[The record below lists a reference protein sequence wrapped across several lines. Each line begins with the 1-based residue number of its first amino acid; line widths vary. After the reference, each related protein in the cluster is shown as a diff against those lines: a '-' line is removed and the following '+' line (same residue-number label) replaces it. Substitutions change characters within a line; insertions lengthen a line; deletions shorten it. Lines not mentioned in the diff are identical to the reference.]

1 MVPALSARMSLPQV
15 RHGALMRPLFASLPV
30 LPSMIQVVP
39 GPDAQSA
46 GQLAALSVPLHAPS
60 PHAGGGGPQS
70 AGQLAALSV
79 PLHAPSPHTGGGG
92 PQSAGQ
98 LAAVSPPLHAPSPHT

>member
-1 MVPALSARMSLPQV
+1 MVPALSAMMSLPQV
-15 RHGALMRPLFASLPV
+15 RHGALVRPPPASFPI
-30 LPSMIQVVP
+30 LPSMIPVVP

-46 GQLAALSVPLHAPS
+46 GQLVT
-60 PHAGGGGPQS
+60 
-70 AGQLAALSV
+70 LSV

-98 LAAVSPPLHAPSPHT
+98 LAALSLPLHAPSPHTGGGGVPVGLSTGPVAVGT